1 MSKAKFQENNKSA
14 VKKTGNG
21 KGANQGAKQNA
32 KQNAKQI
39 TPKERPWYLSLAIL
53 LVLISGIFSTVWALN
68 EKRLLGVSFAE
79 IPWWAWAVFI
89 TNVVDIVA
97 AAALWYWK
105 KWGLWLYMASVVTRT
120 VLLVVAGAFGS
131 GFASFLP
138 FAIVG
143 YIVSMHWK
151 KFE

>member
-14 VKKTGNG
+14 VKKSGNG
-21 KGANQGAKQNA
+21 KSTVHSAKQTA
-32 KQNAKQI
+32 H
-39 TPKERPWYLSLAIL
+39 KERPWYLSLAIL

-79 IPWWAWAVFI
+79 IPWWAWAVLV
-89 TNVVDIVA
+89 TNLVDIVA

-105 KWGLWLYMASVVTRT
+105 KWGLWLYMASVVSRT

>member
-1 MSKAKFQENNKSA
+1 MSKAKFQENSKSA
-14 VKKTGNG
+14 VKKPGNG
-21 KGANQGAKQNA
+21 SGKASSKATKQSDS
-32 KQNAKQI
+32 
-39 TPKERPWYLSLAIL
+39 KERPWYLSLAVL

-79 IPWWAWAVFI
+79 IPWWAWAVVI
-89 TNVVDIVA
+89 TNIVDIVA